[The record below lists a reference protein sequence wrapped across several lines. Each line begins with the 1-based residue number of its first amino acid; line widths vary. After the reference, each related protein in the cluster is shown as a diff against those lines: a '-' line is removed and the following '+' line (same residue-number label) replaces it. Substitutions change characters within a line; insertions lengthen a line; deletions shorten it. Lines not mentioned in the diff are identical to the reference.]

1 MTTATTAL
9 ALALP
14 GIAATIDANAV
25 VEQMVRRA
33 SSMGF
38 ESWWRRAESV
48 GFCAHPIQLTG
59 TDEFGRDRVVW
70 TRCNNR
76 RAQICPSCSD
86 LYARDTWQLVHA
98 GTAGGHHDIPEA
110 VADRPQV
117 FVTLTAPSYGP
128 VHTTSRA
135 GDKRLRVCRDH
146 HGTGRYRR
154 CPHGKPLWCSTAHG
168 EADIHVGQPICAD
181 CYDYIGHVLF
191 TWHMPELWRRFTI
204 TLRRTLRR
212 ATRHGRRPG
221 CGAGQLHQSRRIA
234 SPAHPAY
241 SCLIRLDPPDGDN
254 CGGHYWQAPSQPPN
268 WPPSS
273 NRPLEP

>member
-9 ALALP
+9 TLVLP
-14 GIAATIDANAV
+14 GVPATIDTNAV
-25 VEQMVRRA
+25 VDQMVRRA

-48 GFCAHPIQLTG
+48 GFCTHPIQLTG

-98 GTAGGHHDIPEA
+98 GTAGGHHDIPAA

-128 VHTTSRA
+128 VHTTARA
-135 GDKRLRVCRDH
+135 GDKRHRVCRDH
-146 HGTGRYRR
+146 HRTGGYRR
-154 CPHGKPLWCSTAHG
+154 CPHGKPLWCSTTHG
-168 EADIHVGQPICAD
+168 EGDIHVGQPICAD
-181 CYDYIGHVLF
+181 CYDY
-191 TWHMPELWRRFTI
+191 T
-204 TLRRTLRR
+204 
-212 ATRHGRRPG
+212 AT
-221 CGAGQLHQSRRIA
+221 
-234 SPAHPAY
+234 SPANPAAT
-241 SCLIRLDPPDGDN
+241 PP
-254 CGGHYWQAPSQPPN
+254 
-268 WPPSS
+268 
-273 NRPLEP
+273 R